1 MTLAVPAT
9 REAAALA
16 ISGLGSWISLH
27 TASPGS
33 TGASEAAG
41 TTRRQTTWTAGPVDG
56 TVTGSQVTHTA
67 APANTYTHYGIWS
80 ASTGGTFVDGN
91 SLSPGSVTVSAAT
104 DILFTPT
111 INVS

>member
-9 REAAALA
+9 RESAALA
-16 ISGLGSWISLH
+16 VSALGSWISLH
-27 TASPGS
+27 TATPGS

-41 TTRRQTTWTAGPVDG
+41 TTRRQTTWTGGTADG
-56 TVTGSQVTHTA
+56 TVAGSQVTHSA

-80 ASTGGTFVDGN
+80 AQTGGTFVDGN
-91 SLSPGSVTVSAAT
+91 ALSPGAVTIAAAT

-111 INVS
+111 ISIA